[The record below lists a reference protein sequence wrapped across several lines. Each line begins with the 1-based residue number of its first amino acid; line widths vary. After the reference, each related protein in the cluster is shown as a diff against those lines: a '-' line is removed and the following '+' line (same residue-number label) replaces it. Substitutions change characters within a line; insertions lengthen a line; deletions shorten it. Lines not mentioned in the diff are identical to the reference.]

1 MEVLKSKTLKISE
14 EKDLLNIRGL
24 IREYAGEIGL
34 PEIYK
39 VKLLTATSEIA
50 RNVLK
55 YAVSGRMT
63 IRILSDIYKGIEVIC
78 EDNGKGIAD
87 VDSAMKKG
95 FSTSGSLGLGLPGA
109 KSLVHVFHIDSK
121 LSVGTRV
128 RLIVWRK

>member
-34 PEIYK
+34 PEIFK
-39 VKLLTATSEIA
+39 VKLLTATSEVA

-55 YAVSGRMT
+55 YAGSGRIT
-63 IRILSDIYKGIEVIC
+63 IRILSDINKGIEIIC
-78 EDNGKGIAD
+78 EDNGKGIDD
-87 VDSAMKKG
+87 VDAAMKKG

-109 KSLVHVFHIDSK
+109 RSLVHVFHIDSK

-128 RLIVWRK
+128 RMIVWRK

>member
-78 EDNGKGIAD
+78 EDNGKGID
-87 VDSAMKKG
+87 EV
-95 FSTSGSLGLGLPGA
+95 TLI
-109 KSLVHVFHIDSK
+109 KSLKSLKSLKI
-121 LSVGTRV
+121 
-128 RLIVWRK
+128 